1 MKTKQLPN
9 YSVFNKRSIYN
20 SDFIHLEKYQ
30 QSKLFYIFPLQI
42 NSAKEILFGV
52 CAVLHVF
59 LFFFWFLNMFFAKE
73 SYFNYVCGRLELSLK
88 NKPIEVNSNRNFK
101 NGVKHLT
108 STSSVWY

>member
-30 QSKLFYIFPLQI
+30 QSKLFYIFPLQ
-42 NSAKEILFGV
+42 NKSAKEILFGV

-59 LFFFWFLNMFFAKE
+59 FCFFFGFSTCFLRKRAILIM
-73 SYFNYVCGRLELSLK
+73 YVGD
-88 NKPIEVNSNRNFK
+88 
-101 NGVKHLT
+101 
-108 STSSVWY
+108 